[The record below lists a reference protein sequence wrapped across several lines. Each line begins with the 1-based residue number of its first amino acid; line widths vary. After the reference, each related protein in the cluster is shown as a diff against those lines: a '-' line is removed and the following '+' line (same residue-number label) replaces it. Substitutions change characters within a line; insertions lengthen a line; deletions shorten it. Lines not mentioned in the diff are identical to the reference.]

1 MRVTKRKVICV
12 ADGSVIIDTKLDQS
26 GLREGLA
33 DLGTSLAKGIT
44 AAVAAAGTALAGLG
58 AYAVKVGSDFEYA
71 ISGVAATMGTT
82 VDQIDVIAN
91 KAKELGASTKF
102 TATEAAEGFNI
113 LAMAGLSLDE
123 QLQAIGA
130 TLNLAAA
137 GEMSMDAAAG
147 YLTTTVKAMS
157 NSFREAG
164 ISMDDCAN
172 IADMYAKG
180 ATLANTSTA
189 QLGEAV
195 SSAASVGGA
204 YNQSLS
210 TITTSLLALAEKG
223 YQGSAAGNYLARAM
237 SDLYAPTD
245 NATKALDALGVSI
258 YDSEGR
264 QRDFI
269 DIVNDLN
276 ASFSN
281 LTEEEKANY
290 TGMIFTTAGLKAFNS
305 IAGNSSEQLADLK
318 AKLEDCS
325 GAAAQ
330 MAETKLDNLQGDITI
345 LQSATEGFGIALY
358 ESLSSIG
365 EGTGMMRDFVQEAT
379 DIMSE
384 LTEAVNENGFDGLV
398 DSLGDALAQAV
409 NKIIEYVP
417 MLMEGGVSIVSALVQ
432 GLSDS
437 AGSIADSA
445 ASVIDTLIS
454 GILSITN
461 DLVELG
467 GELIIALCNG
477 LAQNAG
483 KIAQSIA
490 DGLVTLVTT
499 VATYL
504 PKLIEAGISLIDSLV
519 QGILNALPTLIA
531 AIPDILEA
539 LITGLQAAFP
549 MLLDCIVGLIQSIVE
564 ALPELINMITEML
577 PDIIQM
583 IVDALLEMVPELV
596 QAVIDIVMAIAEALP
611 DILQAIIDLLPEL
624 IDSIISGILALIPM
638 LVQCV
643 MQLILAIVQA
653 LPQLIGSIVECL
665 PSLIATIIDGIIR
678 CLPDLLVC
686 VLDIILAIV
695 EYLPEII
702 MNIVAILPQL
712 VSSIIAGIIECLP
725 TLIQCVADLVLGIV
739 DALPEIILNIIA
751 ILPTLISSIVNGLF
765 DCLPQLIECVIRIVV
780 AIAEALPQIFLQIVD
795 TLIQLVVNLAH
806 SIKELWTK
814 FKEAAKEWIDKLW
827 EGIKEK
833 WSTFIE
839 NVKSFFKRI
848 PETIKSAIGNMG
860 EIGRNLVQG
869 LWNGIKDVTGWV
881 LDKIKGFGQSIL
893 NGIKS
898 IFGIHSPSTVF
909 RDVVGKNLVLGLA
922 EGIEENADAAIDAA
936 QSLADDINDVDF
948 EMNPPEIDDGD
959 YDGIVAKMQNA
970 VDDSTYNNGT
980 AISAGNASAS
990 YGKSKDSR
998 DEEGGNGDGQ
1008 KPQYVE
1014 NNIYIDGKKAA
1025 RAITPYVS
1033 KELEWE
1039 GK

>member
-417 MLMEGGVSIVSALVQ
+417 LLMEGGVSIVSALVQ

-490 DGLVTLVTT
+490 DGLATLVTT

-539 LITGLQAAFP
+539 LITGLQVAFP

-577 PDIIQM
+577 PGIIQM
-583 IVDALLEMVPELV
+583 IVDALLEMVPE
-596 QAVIDIVMAIAEALP
+596 
-611 DILQAIIDLLPEL
+611 
-624 IDSIISGILALIPM
+624 

-780 AIAEALPQIFLQIVD
+780 AIAEALPQIFLQIAD
-795 TLIQLVVNLAH
+795 TLIQLVVNLAQ

-814 FKEAAKEWIDKLW
+814 FKEAAKEWIAKLW

-833 WSTFIE
+833 WSTFID

-848 PETIKSAIGNMG
+848 PETIKSAIGNMSD
-860 EIGRNLVQG
+860 IGRNLVQG

-881 LDKIKGFGQSIL
+881 LDKIRGFGTSIL

-909 RDVVGKNLVLGLA
+909 RDMIGKNLVLGLA

-970 VDDSTYNNGT
+970 VDDSTYSNGT
-980 AISAGNASAS
+980 AISAGNASVS

-998 DEEGGNGDGQ
+998 DEDGGNGDGQ

>member
-1 MRVTKRKVICV
+1 MRVTKRMVICV

-33 DLGTSLAKGIT
+33 DLGTSLTKGIT

-82 VDQIDVIAN
+82 VDKIDVIAT
-91 KAKELGASTKF
+91 KAKELGAATKF

-123 QLQAIGA
+123 QLQAIDA

-137 GEMSMDAAAG
+137 GEMTMDQAASF
-147 YLTTTVKAMS
+147 LTTTVKAMS
-157 NSFREAG
+157 ASFREAG
-164 ISMDDCAN
+164 ISMDDCAH

-180 ATLANTSTA
+180 ATLANTSTI
-189 QLGEAV
+189 QLGQAV
-195 SSAASVGGA
+195 SVASAVGGA

-223 YQGSAAGNYLARAM
+223 KQGSQAGNYLARAM

-245 NATKALDALGVSI
+245 KAKDALDELGVSI
-258 YDSEGR
+258 YDSTGR

-269 DIVNDLN
+269 DIINDLN
-276 ASFSN
+276 ACFAD

-290 TGMIFTTAGLKAFNS
+290 TGTIFTIEGMKAFNS
-305 IAGNSSEQLADLK
+305 IAGNSAEQLADLK
-318 AKLEDCS
+318 ARLEDCS

-330 MAETKLDNLQGDITI
+330 MAETKLDNLKGDITI

-358 ESLSSIG
+358 ESMSSIG

-417 MLMEGGVSIVSALVQ
+417 LLMEGGTSIISALVQ

-437 AGSIADSA
+437 ADSIALSA

-483 KIAQSIA
+483 KIAQSVA
-490 DGLVTLVTT
+490 DGMVTLVTT
-499 VATYL
+499 VVTYL

-549 MLLDCIVGLIQSIVE
+549 MILDCIVGLIQGIV
-564 ALPELINMITEML
+564 
-577 PDIIQM
+577 
-583 IVDALLEMVPELV
+583 
-596 QAVIDIVMAIAEALP
+596 EALP

-643 MQLILAIVQA
+643 MQLVLAIVQA

-665 PSLIATIIDGIIR
+665 PTLIATIIDGILR

-686 VLDIILAIV
+686 ILDIILAIV

-702 MNIVAILPQL
+702 LNIVAIIPQL

-739 DALPEIILNIIA
+739 EALPEIILNIIA
-751 ILPTLISSIVNGLF
+751 ILPALIASIVSGLI
-765 DCLPQLIECVIRIVV
+765 DCIPQLIECVIHIVV
-780 AIAEALPQIFLQIVD
+780 AIVEALPQIFLQIVD
-795 TLIQLVVNLAH
+795 LLIQLVVNLAQ

-814 FKEAAKEWIDKLW
+814 FKEAAKEWIAKLW

-833 WSTFIE
+833 WSTFID
-839 NVKSFFKRI
+839 NVKSFFRRI
-848 PETIKSAIGNMG
+848 PETINSAIGNMSD
-860 EIGRNLVQG
+860 IGRNLVQG
-869 LWNGIKDVTGWV
+869 LWNGIRDVTGWV
-881 LDKIKGFGQSIL
+881 LGKIRGFGKSIL

-936 QSLADDINDVDF
+936 QSLADDINDVDV
-948 EMNPPEIDDGD
+948 EMNPPEIDGGD
-959 YDGIVAKMQNA
+959 YDNIVARVQTV
-970 VDDSTYNNGT
+970 VDDSNYNNGT
-980 AISAGNASAS
+980 AISAGNASAF
-990 YGKSKDSR
+990 YGKYKDNR
-998 DEEGGNGDGQ
+998 NENDGIGYGN

-1014 NNIYIDGKKAA
+1014 NNIYIDGKQAA

>member
-82 VDQIDVIAN
+82 VDKIDVIAT
-91 KAKELGASTKF
+91 KAKELGAATKF

-123 QLQAIGA
+123 QLQAIDA
-130 TLNLAAA
+130 TLDLAAA

-157 NSFREAG
+157 NSFRESG
-164 ISMDDCAN
+164 LSMDDCAH

-180 ATLANTSTA
+180 ATLANTSTV

-195 SSAASVGGA
+195 SIASSVAGA

-210 TITTSLLALAEKG
+210 SVTTSLLALAEKG
-223 YQGSAAGNYLARAM
+223 YQGSQAGNYLARVM
-237 SDLYAPTD
+237 TDLYAPTD
-245 NATKALDALGVSI
+245 NAAKALDQLGVSI
-258 YDSEGR
+258 YDSEGK

-269 DIVNDLN
+269 EIVNDLN
-276 ASFSN
+276 ACFAG
-281 LTEEEKANY
+281 LTEEEKATY
-290 TGMIFTTAGLKAFNS
+290 TGMIFTAEGMKAFNS
-305 IAGNSSEQLADLK
+305 IAGNSADQLADLK
-318 AKLEDCS
+318 ARLEDCA

-358 ESLSSIG
+358 ESMSSIG

-417 MLMEGGVSIVSALVQ
+417 LLMEGGVSIVSALVQ

-437 AGSIADSA
+437 ADNIAESA

-483 KIAQSIA
+483 KIAQSVA
-490 DGLVTLVTT
+490 DGMVTLVTT

-504 PKLIEAGISLIDSLV
+504 PKLIEAGISLIDSMV

-539 LITGLQAAFP
+539 FITGLQAAFP

-564 ALPELINMITEML
+564 ALPELINMITEAL

-583 IVDALLEMVPELV
+583 IVDALLEMIPELV

-665 PSLIATIIDGIIR
+665 PTLIATIIDGIVR
-678 CLPDLLVC
+678 CLPDILAC
-686 VLDIILAIV
+686 ILDVILAIV

-702 MNIVAILPQL
+702 MNIVEILPDL
-712 VSSIIAGIIECLP
+712 ISSIITGIIECLP
-725 TLIQCVADLVLGIV
+725 TLIQCIVDLVIGIV
-739 DALPEIILNIIA
+739 EALPDIIMRVVE
-751 ILPTLISSIVNGLF
+751 ILPTLISSIVGGLL
-765 DCLPQLIECVIRIVV
+765 DCLPQLIECVVKIVV
-780 AIAEALPQIFLQIVD
+780 EIVKNLPQIFMMIVEA
-795 TLIQLVVNLAH
+795 LIQLVVSLAE
-806 SIKELWTK
+806 SVKNLWTK
-814 FKEAAKEWIDKLW
+814 FKDAAKEWVSKLW

-833 WSTFIE
+833 WSSFIE
-839 NVKSFFKRI
+839 NVKNFFKKI
-848 PETIKSAIGNMG
+848 PETIKNALGSAA
-860 EIGRNLVQG
+860 EIGKNLVKG
-869 LWNGIKDVTGWV
+869 IWNGIKDVTGWI

-922 EGIEENADAAIDAA
+922 EGIEENADAAINAA

-948 EMNPPEIDDGD
+948 EMNSPEMDGGD

-970 VDDSTYNNGT
+970 VGDSTYSNGT
-980 AISAGNASAS
+980 AISAGNASVS

-998 DEEGGNGDGQ
+998 DGDDGNDDGQ

>member
-12 ADGSVIIDTKLDQS
+12 ADGSVIIDTKIDQS

-33 DLGTSLAKGIT
+33 DLGASLAKGIT

-82 VDQIDVIAN
+82 VDKIDVIAT
-91 KAKELGASTKF
+91 KAKELGAATKF

-123 QLQAIGA
+123 QLQAIDA
-130 TLNLAAA
+130 TLDLAAA

-157 NSFREAG
+157 TSFREAG
-164 ISMDDCAN
+164 ISMEDCSH

-180 ATLANTSTA
+180 ATLANTSTV

-195 SSAASVGGA
+195 SVASSIGGA

-210 TITTSLLALAEKG
+210 SITTALLALAEKG
-223 YQGSAAGNYLARAM
+223 YQGSQAGTYLGRVMA
-237 SDLYAPTD
+237 DLYAPTG
-245 NATKALDALGVSI
+245 NAAKALDALGVSI
-258 YDSEGR
+258 YDAKGR

-276 ASFSN
+276 ACFAD

-290 TGMIFTTAGLKAFNS
+290 TGTIFTVEGLKAFNS
-305 IAGNSSEQLADLK
+305 IAGNSAEQLADLK
-318 AKLEDCS
+318 ARLNDCS
-325 GAAAQ
+325 GAAAK

-379 DIMSE
+379 GIMSE

-417 MLMEGGVSIVSALVQ
+417 MLVEGGVSIVSALVQ

-445 ASVIDTLIS
+445 TSVIDTLIS

-467 GELIIALCNG
+467 GELIIALCDG
-477 LAQNAG
+477 LSQNAE
-483 KIAQSIA
+483 KIAQSVA

-504 PKLIEAGISLIDSLV
+504 PLLIEAGISLIDSLV
-519 QGILNALPTLIA
+519 QGLLNALPTLIA
-531 AIPDILEA
+531 AIPGILEA
-539 LITGLQAAFP
+539 LITGLQTAFP
-549 MLLDCIVGLIQSIVE
+549 AVLECIVGLIQSIVE

-583 IVDALLEMVPELV
+583 ISDALMEMVPDLV
-596 QAVIDIVMAIAEALP
+596 QAVTDIVMAIAEALP
-611 DILQAIIDLLPEL
+611 EILQTIITILPTLIENIVSALLSCLPTL
-624 IDSIISGILALIPM
+624 IN
-638 LVQCV
+638 CV
-643 MQLILAIVQA
+643 LQLILSIAQA
-653 LPQLIGSIVECL
+653 LP
-665 PSLIATIIDGIIR
+665 GIINTIVAVLPKLILTVVDGLLR
-678 CLPDLLVC
+678 CLPDLLAC
-686 VLDIILAIV
+686 ALEIMLSIA

-702 MNIVAILPQL
+702 MNIVSILPTLIYSIVLGLIECIPTL
-712 VSSIIAGIIECLP
+712 VQCAADMVLYIAEALPDIILYIVQILPTLIMSVVNGLLDCLP
-725 TLIQCVADLVLGIV
+725 TLILCVVQ
-739 DALPEIILNIIA
+739 II
-751 ILPTLISSIVNGLF
+751 
-765 DCLPQLIECVIRIVV
+765 V
-780 AIAEALPQIFLQIVD
+780 AIATQLPQIFVTIVNA
-795 TLIQLVVNLAH
+795 LVQLVVTLAQ
-806 SIKELWTK
+806 SVKELWPR
-814 FKEAAKEWIDKLW
+814 FKEAAKEWITKLW
-827 EGIKEK
+827 EGINEK
-833 WSTFIE
+833 WNTFID
-839 NVKSFFKRI
+839 NVKSFFKKI
-848 PETIKSAIGNMG
+848 PETIKSAIGNMD
-860 EIGRNLVQG
+860 EIGKNIVKG

-881 LDKIKGFGQSIL
+881 LDKISGFGRSIL

-948 EMNPPEIDDGD
+948 EMNPSEIDDGD

-970 VDDSTYNNGT
+970 VDDSTYSNGT

-998 DEEGGNGDGQ
+998 DENDGNGDGN